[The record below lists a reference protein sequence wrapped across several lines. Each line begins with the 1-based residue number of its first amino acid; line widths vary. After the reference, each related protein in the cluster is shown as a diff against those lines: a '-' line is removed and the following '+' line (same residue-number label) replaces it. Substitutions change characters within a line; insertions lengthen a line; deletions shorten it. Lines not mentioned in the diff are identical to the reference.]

1 MATVKV
7 TLNGAAVALDTEHD
21 DELLLDVLRD
31 RMGLTSVR
39 YCCGIGVCGTC
50 TVLLDGAPVSSCL
63 LLVSMVAG
71 RRVDTAEH
79 VLGELDEDGVRDAFV
94 GARAFQCSYCIP
106 AMALTVAGLIA
117 DQPDL
122 AADELREQLGGN
134 ICRCGSYPQVLDAVR
149 RLTTKE

>member
-7 TLNGAAVALDTEHD
+7 TLNGEAVALDTEHD
-21 DELLLDVLRD
+21 DELLLDALRD

-79 VLGELDEDGVRDAFV
+79 VLGDLDEDGVRAAFV